1 MNLFEIL
8 QVYRIRQHNSTCVQN
23 PLPWQ
28 LKREQW
34 SSVEKTKVN
43 CLYKSIDNFSIR
55 DNTIYQLG
63 YNRYFMR

>member
-1 MNLFEIL
+1 MDLLEIL
-8 QVYRIRQHNSTCVQN
+8 QVDRVCQHNSTCVQN

-34 SSVEKTKVN
+34 PFVEKTKAN
-43 CLYKSIDNFSIR
+43 CLYKCIYNFSIR

-63 YNRYFMR
+63 YN

>member
-1 MNLFEIL
+1 MDLFEIL
-8 QVYRIRQHNSTCVQN
+8 QAYRIRQHNSTCVQN

-34 SSVEKTKVN
+34 PFVEKTKAN
-43 CLYKSIDNFSIR
+43 CLYQRIDDFSIR

-63 YNRYFMR
+63 YN

>member
-1 MNLFEIL
+1 MDLLEIL
-8 QVYRIRQHNSTCVQN
+8 QAYKIRQHNSTCVQY

-34 SSVEKTKVN
+34 PSVGKTKAN
-43 CLYKSIDNFSIR
+43 RLYKCIDDFSIR

-63 YNRYFMR
+63 YN